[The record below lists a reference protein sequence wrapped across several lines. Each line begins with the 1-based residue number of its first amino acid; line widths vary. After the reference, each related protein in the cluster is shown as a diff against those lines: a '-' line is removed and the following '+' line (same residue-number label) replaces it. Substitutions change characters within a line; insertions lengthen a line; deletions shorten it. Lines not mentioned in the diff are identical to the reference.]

1 MQSCNKDTHTH
12 TMSSN
17 KRRTKDRLRYY
28 VITKYKQVHS
38 DSNDCN
44 RATIQQQQHD
54 AHFLIPIT
62 TRSQVTL
69 QATQWGTRPMYVYIY
84 TPILRDRNR
93 MQSTCRERDLHKP
106 ISPSENWKQELGTTR
121 MYSFFFLFTF
131 HVVPRRA
138 ISIMRLEFW
147 WFRRKKEENEIGIT
161 SLQVISKIA
170 PLRRAVVAS
179 SSQ

>member
-1 MQSCNKDTHTH
+1 MTDWPAAVDTSGLMSDRRVTFVLFLYSVHRPCNPAIKTHTH

-121 MYSFFFLFTF
+121 MYSFLLFI
-131 HVVPRRA
+131 HVPR
-138 ISIMRLEFW
+138 
-147 WFRRKKEENEIGIT
+147 
-161 SLQVISKIA
+161 
-170 PLRRAVVAS
+170 S
-179 SSQ
+179 SP